1 MDQQLSVEARVK
13 ECFAEMLGLSVS
25 EIDLSSTLSELGG
38 DSLDAIEIVMCLEED
53 FDVEFG
59 FDLDEVAEISVGGI
73 VYLLEAIPDR
83 KPGYNIKLKEYNRLI
98 SEYDLEKNK
107 GQDIVRAPER
117 RVFFIDVGNMPP
129 QRVKAYLESIK
140 NEMKQKRIPN
150 VDLVKS
156 CCGGCCK
163 SDQKPENHQKRWSV
177 EEEQALVY
185 NYAAGTAID
194 LIAKVMGRTE
204 VSILQRL
211 TQLGLVTFNR
221 ADNAYYTMPA
231 LLYKFE

>member
-73 VYLLEAIPDR
+73 VYLLEKLEAIPDR

-98 SEYDLEKNK
+98 SEYDLEKK
-107 GQDIVRAPER
+107 
-117 RVFFIDVGNMPP
+117 
-129 QRVKAYLESIK
+129 QRP
-140 NEMKQKRIPN
+140 RH
-150 VDLVKS
+150 
-156 CCGGCCK
+156 C
-163 SDQKPENHQKRWSV
+163 
-177 EEEQALVY
+177 
-185 NYAAGTAID
+185 
-194 LIAKVMGRTE
+194 
-204 VSILQRL
+204 
-211 TQLGLVTFNR
+211 
-221 ADNAYYTMPA
+221 
-231 LLYKFE
+231 

>member
-73 VYLLEAIPDR
+73 VYLLEKLEAIPDR

-107 GQDIVRAPER
+107 GQDI
-117 RVFFIDVGNMPP
+117 
-129 QRVKAYLESIK
+129 
-140 NEMKQKRIPN
+140 